1 MEEVWSSTITTIING
16 IVTGT
21 GGMVTFLVVMQ
32 LLIQTYAILNR
43 RDPAPS
49 VLDEDV

>member
-1 MEEVWSSTITTIING
+1 MEAVWSSTTRTIIDG

-21 GGMVTFLVVMQ
+21 GDIVTFLVVLQ

-49 VLDEDV
+49 VLDDV